1 MSYNIAGEGGFRPNG
16 LSKGALLLASMLILM
31 GAAAVAPSLNGIEEE
46 FGAGKFLTSMII
58 TLPALSVALFG
69 FPMGSFADRIGMA
82 RTFMLSLAVFS
93 VFGVAGYFADSIWFL
108 LATRFVIGIG
118 IAGISTSTTA
128 LIGMYYSGEE
138 RKRVIGMQ
146 SAFMGVGCVCLEIA
160 GGILADIAWNVPFL
174 IYAIGVPILL
184 LASYG
189 IRDVRPRSFD
199 DGGMER
205 QEMPHRRSVMALC
218 YVAIFVAMFVMFTI
232 PVNMSDYL
240 TRMDVSMTLCGIVL
254 AIMGTAQAVV
264 SSLYARFKRR
274 MGIASVF
281 LLGFLLQAVSLC
293 LLHLENFPVTCIAIM
308 LCGMAMGI
316 MVPTI
321 VSTLS
326 MASPAGSEGKVMG
339 IYSMVMNL
347 GSFCSALVVDALIE
361 SLDFADAF
369 LYVGIA
375 VAVFAVAAALFGS
388 RMNKKAV

>member
-146 SAFMGVGCVCLEIA
+146 SA
-160 GGILADIAWNVPFL
+160 L
-174 IYAIGVPILL
+174 IYAIGIPILL

-264 SSLYARFKRR
+264 SSLYARSKRR

-375 VAVFAVAAALFGS
+375 AAVFAVAAALFGS

>member
-1 MSYNIAGEGGFRPNG
+1 
-16 LSKGALLLASMLILM
+16 
-31 GAAAVAPSLNGIEEE
+31 
-46 FGAGKFLTSMII
+46 
-58 TLPALSVALFG
+58 
-69 FPMGSFADRIGMA
+69 
-82 RTFMLSLAVFS
+82 
-93 VFGVAGYFADSIWFL
+93 
-108 LATRFVIGIG
+108 
-118 IAGISTSTTA
+118 
-128 LIGMYYSGEE
+128 
-138 RKRVIGMQ
+138 
-146 SAFMGVGCVCLEIA
+146 
-160 GGILADIAWNVPFL
+160 
-174 IYAIGVPILL
+174 
-184 LASYG
+184 
-189 IRDVRPRSFD
+189 
-199 DGGMER
+199 
-205 QEMPHRRSVMALC
+205 
-218 YVAIFVAMFVMFTI
+218 
-232 PVNMSDYL
+232 
-240 TRMDVSMTLCGIVL
+240 MTLCGIVL

-375 VAVFAVAAALFGS
+375 AAVFAVAAALFGS